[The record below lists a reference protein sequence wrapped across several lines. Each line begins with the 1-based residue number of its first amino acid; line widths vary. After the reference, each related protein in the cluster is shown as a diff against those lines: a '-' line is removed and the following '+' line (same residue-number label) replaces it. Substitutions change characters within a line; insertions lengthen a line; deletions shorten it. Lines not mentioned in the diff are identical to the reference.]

1 MAAAMPPE
9 KMSSAL
15 GFKKAGRFLSP
26 CARVCGRKNFEGRTK
41 QCVSNF
47 PIISAMGG

>member
-15 GFKKAGRFLSP
+15 GFKRPGAIFHPAHGRAAG
-26 CARVCGRKNFEGRTK
+26 KFEGRTK

-47 PIISAMGG
+47 PTISATGG